1 MTIQKVLRVSGNSEN
16 EIVETATLLQNLLDK
31 ADTADVR
38 KLLLTFQKKPHM
50 LKTAL
55 KFC

>member
-1 MTIQKVLRVSGNSEN
+1 MTIQKVVRVSGSSEN
-16 EIVETATLLQNLLDK
+16 EIVETAILLQNLLDK
-31 ADTADVR
+31 ADPADVR
-38 KLLLTFQKKPHM
+38 KLLLAFQKKPNL